1 VSPAGAASSLPVSTP
16 LAPPPPKGR
25 RSEGQQTR
33 SVHCRR
39 RLGRKQASLRDAF
52 RRLDLALRR
61 GGLLRRAVLSPTV
74 DNPSTPFATFRGPP
88 CQGDGSLP
96 AAIPTVPTTD
106 WLLALPEKMPR
117 ADFCSRLLLSRAP
130 ASLQLSSVRLA
141 PQCPPRPA
149 SCHHRRLRA
158 SGDPRPSTT
167 TPDSRCRH
175 LRPRVTSQL
184 TLRRPAAAAFTV
196 PRGAPAAAG
205 LGLRP
210 RCRRSANP
218 VRRLLTPPV
227 APAAPSGCPAGSSRA
242 RIRFAHAPSRA
253 RAPRI
258 QGAFHRQVPPSPAP
272 CLRTARG
279 PSGRHRHPDLA
290 AGMGLPTCVHAHS
303 RALDPSTV
311 PAIHRSAQATCRLPT
326 SAVGRPTSTP
336 TSCPN
341 HLARMRWRTTA
352 RDVATALAGHR

>member
-1 VSPAGAASSLPVSTP
+1 VSSAGPAPSLPLSTP
-16 LAPPPPKGR
+16 LAAPPPKER
-25 RSEGQQTR
+25 RHESHQTR
-33 SVHCRR
+33 SVHCRH
-39 RLGRKQASLRDAF
+39 RLGCKRPSLQDAF
-52 RRLDLALRR
+52 RRLDLALQR
-61 GGLLRRAVLSPTV
+61 GRLRPLGYAQPDVH
-74 DNPSTPFATFRGPP
+74 NPSTAFAIFRGPP

-96 AAIPTVPTTD
+96 TAIPALPTTD
-106 WLLALPEKMPR
+106 WPLTLPEKMPL

-130 ASLQLSSVRLA
+130 ASLQLSSLRLA

-149 SCHHRRLRA
+149 SCPRWRSRA

-167 TPDSRCRH
+167 MWDSRCRH
-175 LRPRVTSQL
+175 LRPRVALQL
-184 TLRRPAAAAFTV
+184 TLPWPAAAAFTV
-196 PRGAPAAAG
+196 PRGAPARAG

-210 RCRRSANP
+210 RYRRNANP
-218 VRRLLTPPV
+218 VRRPLTPPV
-227 APAAPSGCPAGSSRA
+227 APAAPSGCPAGSPKA
-242 RIRFAHAPSRA
+242 RIRFARAPSRV
-253 RAPRI
+253 RAPRT
-258 QGAFHRQVPPSPAP
+258 QGAFHRQVPPSLAPRLRAGRDPA
-272 CLRTARG
+272 
-279 PSGRHRHPDLA
+279 GRHRHPGLT

-311 PAIHRSAQATCRLPT
+311 PAIHRSTQATCRLPT